1 METEDN
7 TSAKRQKL
15 VAGMPILH
23 ETDVDVNTDAHKLV
37 VLVAVPDDQGKWTQR
52 VIDWDK
58 KYYGAKS
65 GTLLDTHRTCM
76 RDG

>member
-1 METEDN
+1 MEAEDN

-15 VAGMPILH
+15 MAGMPILH
-23 ETDVDVNTDAHKLV
+23 ETDVDVNMDAHRLV
-37 VLVAVPDDQGKWTQR
+37 VLAAMPDDQGKWTQR

-65 GTLLDTHRTCM
+65 GTCLTHRRCM